1 MADCKIQK
9 FSGNHSDVG
18 FAMGETVEGRLTTI
32 IDDYI
37 GAISGSDAINLK
49 KLGEDAIKWFE
60 NLPLAYQQELS
71 SISQGADCP
80 LEKVIQWNYC
90 DQFFEGCTSFI
101 YEDNNIPWVGRNND
115 YSFPNIWNFINII
128 SANDKIPVMLF
139 GLETSI
145 FSGTGYN
152 KEQIW
157 LHYNWLPSWDK
168 PPLEE
173 KPISPYVFVRK
184 ALEECSSLDE
194 IEYSLR
200 EAIRDGGMTL
210 FAVDGKTNEYRVFEC
225 TCRDYQL
232 RTMNGNFIVA
242 ANHHNQIQVPDE
254 HTYDKLQSISRQR
267 RVEELLGV
275 EIQDVFRHFVGI
287 LSDPLV
293 EQDDESSGTVY
304 SAIVCPNMN
313 RLWYAAGGF
322 PAASKGGWEQISWN
336 W

>member
-1 MADCKIQK
+1 MADCKIQN
-9 FSGNHSDVG
+9 FSGTHSEVG
-18 FAMGETVEGRLTTI
+18 FAIGETVKGRLTTI

-37 GAISGSDAINLK
+37 DAISGSDAISLR
-49 KLGEDAIKWFE
+49 KLAEEAAKWFE
-60 NLPLAYQQELS
+60 NLPLAYQHELF

-80 LEKVIQWNYC
+80 LERVVQWNYC
-90 DQFFEGCTSFI
+90 DQFFEGCTSFV
-101 YEDNNIPWVGRNND
+101 YRDNDVLWVGRNND
-115 YSFPNIWNFINII
+115 YLFPNIWNFINII
-128 SANDKIPVMLF
+128 NVTDKIPVIMF

-184 ALEECSSLDE
+184 ALEECSSIDE
-194 IEYSLR
+194 VESSLR
-200 EAIRDGGMTL
+200 ASIRDGGMTL

-225 TCRDYQL
+225 TCRDYVL
-232 RTMNGNFIVA
+232 RTTAGNFVVA
-242 ANHHNQIQVPDE
+242 ANHHNHIQVPDE
-254 HTYDKLQSISRQR
+254 HAYDKSGSISRQR
-267 RVEELLGV
+267 RAEELLDL
-275 EIQDVFRHFVGI
+275 EMQDVFGHFVGI

-293 EQDDESSGTVY
+293 EQNDELFGTVY
-304 SAIVCPNMN
+304 SVIACPNMN
-313 RLWYAAGGF
+313 RIWYAASGF
-322 PAASKGGWEQISWN
+322 PSASKGGWEQISWN